1 MGCPSKH
8 GVLRGP
14 ESTVWSSHECNAYF
28 GNLSGGQQQRL
39 FIALALINDPDIV
52 FFDELTSG
60 LDPQARRATW
70 DIVQGVRAQGKT
82 VVLVTHAMDEAE
94 LLADRV
100 AIIDHGRIVALDAP
114 QALIRR
120 IQPDSQ
126 VRFTTS
132 NGFDPAL
139 LQQVEGVNAVER
151 HGSQVTV
158 RGSGPLLS
166 RVAHALAE
174 QHMEPADLRQE
185 RATLED
191 VFLAATGRG
200 LRD

>member
-1 MGCPSKH
+1 
-8 GVLRGP
+8 
-14 ESTVWSSHECNAYF
+14 
-28 GNLSGGQQQRL
+28 
-39 FIALALINDPDIV
+39 
-52 FFDELTSG
+52 
-60 LDPQARRATW
+60 
-70 DIVQGVRAQGKT
+70 
-82 VVLVTHAMDEAE
+82 
-94 LLADRV
+94 RV

-151 HGSQVTV
+151 PGSQVTV

>member
-1 MGCPSKH
+1 MTEK
-8 GVLRGP
+8 R
-14 ESTVWSSHECNAYF
+14 NAYF
-28 GNLSGGQQQRL
+28 GKLSGGQQQRL

-52 FFDELTSG
+52 FFDELTTG

-70 DIVQGVRAQGKT
+70 ELVQGVRAQGKT

-100 AIIDHGRIVALDAP
+100 AIIDHGRIIALDTP
-114 QALIRR
+114 QSLIQRV
-120 IQPDSQ
+120 QPDNQ
-126 VRFTTS
+126 VRFTTT

-139 LQQVEGVNAVER
+139 LNQVDGVNAVER
-151 HGSQVTV
+151 NGAQVTV
-158 RGSGPLLS
+158 RGTGPLLS
-166 RVAHALAE
+166 RVAQALAE
-174 QHMEPADLRQE
+174 HHIEPADLRQE

-191 VFLAATGRG
+191 VFLATTGRG